1 MLAQRVLSRSLGT
14 ATRGPKLRDIRG
26 QWSHAVDF
34 FAKPALS
41 YSEFHQRCS
50 SLRVFVFWG
59 VVSYLTFDLFLNP
72 PRSTYWQEWAPWR
85 WPVNALHA
93 LTRPADSIFLRDQPQ
108 RGIDVP
114 AAYATLIANRRMP
127 DEESKDAYAAAA
139 GSREGHH

>member
-1 MLAQRVLSRSLGT
+1 MLARVLSRSLGT
-14 ATRGPKLRDIRG
+14 ATRGPRLRDIRG
-26 QWSHAVDF
+26 QWAHAVDF

-59 VVSYLTFDLFLNP
+59 VISALTFDLLASP
-72 PRSTYWQEWAPWR
+72 PRSSYWQEWAPWR

-93 LTRPADSIFLRDQPQ
+93 LTRPADSIFLREQPELS
-108 RGIDVP
+108 IDVP

-127 DEESKDAYAAAA
+127 DEESKAAYAAAA
-139 GSREGHH
+139 GRQEGHH